1 MNDPRPNRAGAPSA
15 FLPTLMIG
23 LSLLAM
29 LSWQVFLGVRQYRS
43 GLEVVD
49 RQVVL
54 TAQAAQAEEFLQT
67 LMMDLIE
74 LAKTDV
80 AARDI
85 VQRYNISFTPPA
97 AAPQPPVALPAA
109 AVAPPP

>member
-1 MNDPRPNRAGAPSA
+1 MSETRPHGADAPSV

-29 LSWQVFLGVRQYRS
+29 LSWQVLLGVRQYRA
-43 GLEVVD
+43 GLDVQD
-49 RQVVL
+49 RQAML
-54 TAQAAQAEEFLQT
+54 MAQAGQAEEFLQA

-74 LAKTDV
+74 LAKTDA

-97 AAPQPPVALPAA
+97 AAAPASAPAA
-109 AVAPPP
+109 PAAP